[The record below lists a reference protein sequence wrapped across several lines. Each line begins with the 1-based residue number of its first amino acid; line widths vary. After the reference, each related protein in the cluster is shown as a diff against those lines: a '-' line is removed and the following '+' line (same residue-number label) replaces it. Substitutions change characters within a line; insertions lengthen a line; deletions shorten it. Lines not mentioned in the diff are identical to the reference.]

1 MDSLKLEECE
11 VCYMGMLERKLKL
24 NKNKKVGKRTDKTCI
39 IYSIKSEKLLKIQTA
54 EEQD

>member
-24 NKNKKVGKRTDKTCI
+24 NKNKK
-39 IYSIKSEKLLKIQTA
+39 SEKGQTRHASYIQSN
-54 EEQD
+54 QKNY